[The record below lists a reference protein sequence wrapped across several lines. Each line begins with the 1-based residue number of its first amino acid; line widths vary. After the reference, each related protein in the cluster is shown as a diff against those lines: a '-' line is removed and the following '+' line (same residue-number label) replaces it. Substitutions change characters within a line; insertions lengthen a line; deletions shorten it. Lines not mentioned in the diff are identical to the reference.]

1 MSANLDERMAFF
13 FMKNLKV
20 IEKLRKIV
28 SDKPSEFQAVEDLF
42 EMIRIYENE
51 NPKAAHALNRE
62 VRSIT
67 AAQVKN
73 NKNPVNISEKF
84 YWLHKRSL
92 LFDALIDFDAY
103 LQYVE
108 FDREPSK
115 RFYLPRRR
123 IIRPIVDSLQQIED
137 DELDLLAISQPP
149 GTGKQLSDDTP
160 VLTRKGWVTHGELKI
175 GDEVIGIDGEFK
187 RVTFVFPKAIQ
198 NCRVHFSNGDYIDCH
213 ENHEWVVYDRGFPL
227 KPERVMETK
236 AIEKRKLESG
246 GEKHVRG
253 HRYIIQI
260 PHREPIKGEFK
271 KLHVPPY
278 TMGAW
283 LGDGTNT
290 KPCITCSKEDLQI
303 VEGVINDGYLITSS
317 HTHKTTGCHSTYFKK
332 LRRDLKKY
340 GLCNRSKTVEKY
352 IPEEYLTASL
362 NQRLD
367 LLAGLIDTDGTLVGK
382 GKYRFTTSEPRLR
395 DSFIDLIS
403 TFGWRVYVREHE
415 PSVSSS
421 GVVGR
426 KPYWTIQFTPSIEI
440 PCRIPRK
447 QYTPNRKPNRIA
459 ITKIERIK
467 PKWGNCIE
475 VEGGVYLAGK
485 TMIPTHNSTLGIFFL
500 TWQMGKYPDLPNL
513 ASAHSDKL
521 TRSFY
526 DGVKSIIT
534 DSEYLWRDVFP
545 GVNIVG
551 TNSKDETIDLGK
563 PKRFKTLTCRSIDGS
578 LTGATRCER
587 ILYADDLV
595 SGIEEALSKDRLD
608 NLWCKYTDDLKSR
621 KKLRCKEIHIA
632 TRWSVHDP
640 IGRLERQY
648 EGDPRAKFLAFP
660 ALDENDESNFD
671 YDYGVGF
678 DTKYFIDMRE
688 SLDDVSWKCLY
699 QNEPIEREGLLFPEE
714 ELLYYN
720 GVLPDGEPDRKVSV
734 CDIAWG
740 GGDSLS
746 MPICYIY
753 GEDAYVVDVVFN
765 NGDKEVTRP
774 IVVGKLKQHL
784 PHQNRFEANN
794 GGDEYADKVDEMLR
808 EDGIKLNITHRKAPS
823 TASKLS
829 RIIQAAPDIKKLY
842 FLDKKHRSKEYSK
855 FMKELTSFMQTGKNK
870 HDDAADSLAM
880 LTVLLEHP
888 GGSVEIIKRPF

>member
-1 MSANLDERMAFF
+1 
-13 FMKNLKV
+13 MKTIEV
-20 IEKLRKIV
+20 IEKLREKI
-28 SDKPSEFQAVEDLF
+28 SKKPSDFQAVEDLF

-92 LFDALIDFDAY
+92 LFDAPIDFDAY

-123 IIRPIVDSLQQIED
+123 IIKPIVDSLQQIED
-137 DELDLLAISQPP
+137 DELDLLAISLPP
-149 GTGKQLSDDTP
+149 GTGKT
-160 VLTRKGWVTHGELKI
+160 
-175 GDEVIGIDGEFK
+175 
-187 RVTFVFPKAIQ
+187 
-198 NCRVHFSNGDYIDCH
+198 
-213 ENHEWVVYDRGFPL
+213 
-227 KPERVMETK
+227 
-236 AIEKRKLESG
+236 
-246 GEKHVRG
+246 
-253 HRYIIQI
+253 
-260 PHREPIKGEFK
+260 
-271 KLHVPPY
+271 
-278 TMGAW
+278 
-283 LGDGTNT
+283 
-290 KPCITCSKEDLQI
+290 
-303 VEGVINDGYLITSS
+303 
-317 HTHKTTGCHSTYFKK
+317 
-332 LRRDLKKY
+332 
-340 GLCNRSKTVEKY
+340 
-352 IPEEYLTASL
+352 
-362 NQRLD
+362 
-367 LLAGLIDTDGTLVGK
+367 
-382 GKYRFTTSEPRLR
+382 
-395 DSFIDLIS
+395 
-403 TFGWRVYVREHE
+403 
-415 PSVSSS
+415 
-421 GVVGR
+421 
-426 KPYWTIQFTPSIEI
+426 
-440 PCRIPRK
+440 
-447 QYTPNRKPNRIA
+447 
-459 ITKIERIK
+459 
-467 PKWGNCIE
+467 
-475 VEGGVYLAGK
+475 
-485 TMIPTHNSTLGIFFL
+485 TLGIFFL
-500 TWQMGKYPDLPNL
+500 SWQMGKYPDMPNL

-526 DGVKSIIT
+526 DGVLNIIT
-534 DSEYLWRDVFP
+534 DPEYLWKDVFP
-545 GVNIVG
+545 GVQIVG

-608 NLWCKYTDDLKSR
+608 SLWDKYTNDLKSR
-621 KKLRCKEIHIA
+621 KKLGCKEIHIA

-648 EGDPRAKFLAFP
+648 EGDSRAKFFALP
-660 ALDENDESNFD
+660 ALNENDESNFD

-678 DTKYFIDMRE
+678 DTKYFLDMRN
-688 SLDDVSWKCLY
+688 SLDDVSWKCLF

-746 MPICYIY
+746 MPICYVY

-784 PHQNRFEANN
+784 PHQTRFEANN

-808 EDGIKLNITHRKAPS
+808 KEGIKLNITHRKAPS

>member
-1 MSANLDERMAFF
+1 
-13 FMKNLKV
+13 MKTIEV
-20 IEKLRKIV
+20 IEKLREKI
-28 SDKPSEFQAVEDLF
+28 SKKPSDFQAVEDLF

-62 VRSIT
+62 VRAIT

-92 LFDALIDFDAY
+92 LFDAPIDFDAY

-123 IIRPIVDSLQQIED
+123 IIKPIVDSLQQIED
-137 DELDLLAISQPP
+137 DELDLLAISLPP
-149 GTGKQLSDDTP
+149 GTGKT
-160 VLTRKGWVTHGELKI
+160 
-175 GDEVIGIDGEFK
+175 
-187 RVTFVFPKAIQ
+187 
-198 NCRVHFSNGDYIDCH
+198 
-213 ENHEWVVYDRGFPL
+213 
-227 KPERVMETK
+227 
-236 AIEKRKLESG
+236 
-246 GEKHVRG
+246 
-253 HRYIIQI
+253 
-260 PHREPIKGEFK
+260 
-271 KLHVPPY
+271 
-278 TMGAW
+278 
-283 LGDGTNT
+283 
-290 KPCITCSKEDLQI
+290 
-303 VEGVINDGYLITSS
+303 
-317 HTHKTTGCHSTYFKK
+317 
-332 LRRDLKKY
+332 
-340 GLCNRSKTVEKY
+340 
-352 IPEEYLTASL
+352 
-362 NQRLD
+362 
-367 LLAGLIDTDGTLVGK
+367 
-382 GKYRFTTSEPRLR
+382 
-395 DSFIDLIS
+395 
-403 TFGWRVYVREHE
+403 
-415 PSVSSS
+415 
-421 GVVGR
+421 
-426 KPYWTIQFTPSIEI
+426 
-440 PCRIPRK
+440 
-447 QYTPNRKPNRIA
+447 
-459 ITKIERIK
+459 
-467 PKWGNCIE
+467 
-475 VEGGVYLAGK
+475 
-485 TMIPTHNSTLGIFFL
+485 TLGIFFL
-500 TWQMGKYPDLPNL
+500 SWQMGKYPDMPNL

-526 DGVKSIIT
+526 VGVLNIIT
-534 DSEYLWRDVFP
+534 DPEYLWKDVFP
-545 GVNIVG
+545 GVQIAG

-578 LTGATRCER
+578 LTGATRSER

-608 NLWCKYTDDLKSR
+608 SLWDKYTNDLKSR
-621 KKLRCKEIHIA
+621 KKLGCKEIHIA

-648 EGDPRAKFLAFP
+648 EGNPRAKFFALP
-660 ALDENDESNFD
+660 ALNENDESNFD

-678 DTKYFIDMRE
+678 DTKYFLDMRN
-688 SLDDVSWKCLY
+688 SLDDVSWKCLF

-746 MPICYIY
+746 MPICYVY

-784 PHQNRFEANN
+784 PHQVRFEANN

-808 EDGIKLNITHRKAPS
+808 KEGIKLNISHRKSPS

-880 LTVLLEHP
+880 LTVLLKHP

>member
-1 MSANLDERMAFF
+1 
-13 FMKNLKV
+13 MKTIEV
-20 IEKLRKIV
+20 IEKLREKI
-28 SDKPSEFQAVEDLF
+28 SKKPSEFQAVEDLF

-92 LFDALIDFDAY
+92 LFDAPIDFDAY

-123 IIRPIVDSLQQIED
+123 IIKPIVDSLQQIED
-137 DELDLLAISQPP
+137 DELDLLAISLPP
-149 GTGKQLSDDTP
+149 GTGKT
-160 VLTRKGWVTHGELKI
+160 
-175 GDEVIGIDGEFK
+175 
-187 RVTFVFPKAIQ
+187 
-198 NCRVHFSNGDYIDCH
+198 
-213 ENHEWVVYDRGFPL
+213 
-227 KPERVMETK
+227 
-236 AIEKRKLESG
+236 
-246 GEKHVRG
+246 
-253 HRYIIQI
+253 
-260 PHREPIKGEFK
+260 
-271 KLHVPPY
+271 
-278 TMGAW
+278 
-283 LGDGTNT
+283 
-290 KPCITCSKEDLQI
+290 
-303 VEGVINDGYLITSS
+303 
-317 HTHKTTGCHSTYFKK
+317 
-332 LRRDLKKY
+332 
-340 GLCNRSKTVEKY
+340 
-352 IPEEYLTASL
+352 
-362 NQRLD
+362 
-367 LLAGLIDTDGTLVGK
+367 
-382 GKYRFTTSEPRLR
+382 
-395 DSFIDLIS
+395 
-403 TFGWRVYVREHE
+403 
-415 PSVSSS
+415 
-421 GVVGR
+421 
-426 KPYWTIQFTPSIEI
+426 
-440 PCRIPRK
+440 
-447 QYTPNRKPNRIA
+447 
-459 ITKIERIK
+459 
-467 PKWGNCIE
+467 
-475 VEGGVYLAGK
+475 
-485 TMIPTHNSTLGIFFL
+485 TLGIFFL
-500 TWQMGKYPDLPNL
+500 SWQMGKYPDMPNL

-526 DGVKSIIT
+526 DGVLNIIT
-534 DSEYLWRDVFP
+534 DPEYLWKDVFP
-545 GVNIVG
+545 GVQIVG

-578 LTGATRCER
+578 LTGATRSER

-608 NLWCKYTDDLKSR
+608 SLWDKYTNDLKSR
-621 KKLRCKEIHIA
+621 KKLGCKEIHIA

-648 EGDPRAKFLAFP
+648 EGNPRAKFFALP
-660 ALDENDESNFD
+660 ALNENDESNFD

-678 DTKYFIDMRE
+678 DTKYFLDMRN
-688 SLDDVSWKCLY
+688 SLDDVSWKCLF

-746 MPICYIY
+746 MPICYVY

-784 PHQNRFEANN
+784 PHQTRFEANN

-808 EDGIKLNITHRKAPS
+808 KEGIKLNITHRKAPS

>member
-1 MSANLDERMAFF
+1 LSAGLDERMAFF

-28 SDKPSEFQAVEDLF
+28 SDRPSEFQAVEDLF
-42 EMIRIYENE
+42 EMIRIYESE
-51 NPKAAHALNRE
+51 NSKLAHALNRE

-149 GTGKQLSDDTP
+149 GTGK
-160 VLTRKGWVTHGELKI
+160 
-175 GDEVIGIDGEFK
+175 
-187 RVTFVFPKAIQ
+187 
-198 NCRVHFSNGDYIDCH
+198 
-213 ENHEWVVYDRGFPL
+213 
-227 KPERVMETK
+227 
-236 AIEKRKLESG
+236 
-246 GEKHVRG
+246 
-253 HRYIIQI
+253 
-260 PHREPIKGEFK
+260 
-271 KLHVPPY
+271 
-278 TMGAW
+278 
-283 LGDGTNT
+283 
-290 KPCITCSKEDLQI
+290 
-303 VEGVINDGYLITSS
+303 
-317 HTHKTTGCHSTYFKK
+317 
-332 LRRDLKKY
+332 
-340 GLCNRSKTVEKY
+340 
-352 IPEEYLTASL
+352 
-362 NQRLD
+362 
-367 LLAGLIDTDGTLVGK
+367 
-382 GKYRFTTSEPRLR
+382 
-395 DSFIDLIS
+395 
-403 TFGWRVYVREHE
+403 
-415 PSVSSS
+415 
-421 GVVGR
+421 
-426 KPYWTIQFTPSIEI
+426 
-440 PCRIPRK
+440 
-447 QYTPNRKPNRIA
+447 
-459 ITKIERIK
+459 
-467 PKWGNCIE
+467 
-475 VEGGVYLAGK
+475 
-485 TMIPTHNSTLGIFFL
+485 STLGIFFL
-500 TWQMGKYPDLPNL
+500 SWQMGKYPDMPNL

-526 DGVKSIIT
+526 DGVIT
-534 DSEYLWRDVFP
+534 ILTDPEYLWQDVFP

-608 NLWCKYTDDLKSR
+608 NLWGKYTNDLKSR
-621 KKLRCKEIHIA
+621 KKLGCKEIHIA

-648 EGDPRAKFLAFP
+648 EGDSRAKFLALP
-660 ALDENDESNFD
+660 ALNENDESNFD

-678 DTKYFIDMRE
+678 DTKYFIDMRA
-688 SLDDVSWKCLY
+688 SLDDVSWKCLF

-808 EDGIKLNITHRKAPS
+808 EEGIKLNITHRKAPS

-880 LTVLLEHP
+880 LK
-888 GGSVEIIKRPF
+888 VESMCIFNDS

>member
-1 MSANLDERMAFF
+1 
-13 FMKNLKV
+13 MKNLKV

-28 SDKPSEFQAVEDLF
+28 SDNPSEFQAVEDLF

-51 NPKAAHALNRE
+51 NSKLAHVLNRE
-62 VRSIT
+62 IRGVT

-73 NKNPVNISEKF
+73 NKNTVNLSEKF

-92 LFDALIDFDAY
+92 LFDAPIDFDAY

-115 RFYLPRRR
+115 KFYIPRRR

-149 GTGKQLSDDTP
+149 GTGK
-160 VLTRKGWVTHGELKI
+160 
-175 GDEVIGIDGEFK
+175 
-187 RVTFVFPKAIQ
+187 
-198 NCRVHFSNGDYIDCH
+198 
-213 ENHEWVVYDRGFPL
+213 
-227 KPERVMETK
+227 
-236 AIEKRKLESG
+236 
-246 GEKHVRG
+246 
-253 HRYIIQI
+253 
-260 PHREPIKGEFK
+260 
-271 KLHVPPY
+271 
-278 TMGAW
+278 
-283 LGDGTNT
+283 
-290 KPCITCSKEDLQI
+290 
-303 VEGVINDGYLITSS
+303 
-317 HTHKTTGCHSTYFKK
+317 
-332 LRRDLKKY
+332 
-340 GLCNRSKTVEKY
+340 
-352 IPEEYLTASL
+352 
-362 NQRLD
+362 
-367 LLAGLIDTDGTLVGK
+367 
-382 GKYRFTTSEPRLR
+382 
-395 DSFIDLIS
+395 
-403 TFGWRVYVREHE
+403 
-415 PSVSSS
+415 
-421 GVVGR
+421 
-426 KPYWTIQFTPSIEI
+426 
-440 PCRIPRK
+440 
-447 QYTPNRKPNRIA
+447 
-459 ITKIERIK
+459 
-467 PKWGNCIE
+467 
-475 VEGGVYLAGK
+475 
-485 TMIPTHNSTLGIFFL
+485 STLGIFFL
-500 TWQMGKYPDLPNL
+500 SWEMGKYPDMPNL

-526 DGVKSIIT
+526 DGVNSIIT
-534 DSEYLWRDVFP
+534 DPEYLWQDVFP
-545 GVNIVG
+545 GVNIAG

-608 NLWCKYTDDLKSR
+608 NLWGKYTNDLKSR
-621 KKLRCKEIHIA
+621 KKLGCKEIHIA

-648 EGDPRAKFLAFP
+648 EGDSRAKFLALP

-678 DTKYFIDMRE
+678 DTKYFLDMKN
-688 SLDDVSWKCLY
+688 SLDDVSWKCLF

-746 MPICYIY
+746 MPICYVY
-753 GEDAYVVDVVFN
+753 GEDGYVVDVVFN
-765 NGDKEVTRP
+765 AGDKEVTRP
-774 IVVGKLKQHL
+774 IVVGRLKFHL

-794 GGDEYADKVDEMLR
+794 GGDEYADKVDELLR

-842 FLDKKHRSKEYSK
+842 FLDKNHRSKEYSK

>member
-1 MSANLDERMAFF
+1 MSASLDERVVLF
-13 FMKNLKV
+13 FMKTIEV
-20 IEKLRKIV
+20 IEKLREKI
-28 SDKPSEFQAVEDLF
+28 SKKPSDFQAVEDLF

-92 LFDALIDFDAY
+92 LFDAPIDFDAY

-123 IIRPIVDSLQQIED
+123 IIKPIVDSLQQIED
-137 DELDLLAISQPP
+137 DELDLLAISLPP
-149 GTGKQLSDDTP
+149 GTGKT
-160 VLTRKGWVTHGELKI
+160 
-175 GDEVIGIDGEFK
+175 
-187 RVTFVFPKAIQ
+187 
-198 NCRVHFSNGDYIDCH
+198 
-213 ENHEWVVYDRGFPL
+213 
-227 KPERVMETK
+227 
-236 AIEKRKLESG
+236 
-246 GEKHVRG
+246 
-253 HRYIIQI
+253 
-260 PHREPIKGEFK
+260 
-271 KLHVPPY
+271 
-278 TMGAW
+278 
-283 LGDGTNT
+283 
-290 KPCITCSKEDLQI
+290 
-303 VEGVINDGYLITSS
+303 
-317 HTHKTTGCHSTYFKK
+317 
-332 LRRDLKKY
+332 
-340 GLCNRSKTVEKY
+340 
-352 IPEEYLTASL
+352 
-362 NQRLD
+362 
-367 LLAGLIDTDGTLVGK
+367 
-382 GKYRFTTSEPRLR
+382 
-395 DSFIDLIS
+395 
-403 TFGWRVYVREHE
+403 
-415 PSVSSS
+415 
-421 GVVGR
+421 
-426 KPYWTIQFTPSIEI
+426 
-440 PCRIPRK
+440 
-447 QYTPNRKPNRIA
+447 
-459 ITKIERIK
+459 
-467 PKWGNCIE
+467 
-475 VEGGVYLAGK
+475 
-485 TMIPTHNSTLGIFFL
+485 TLGIFFL
-500 TWQMGKYPDLPNL
+500 SWQMGKYPDMPNL

-526 DGVKSIIT
+526 DGVLNIIT
-534 DSEYLWRDVFP
+534 DPEYLWKDVFP
-545 GVNIVG
+545 GVEIVG

-608 NLWCKYTDDLKSR
+608 SLWDKYTNDLKSR
-621 KKLRCKEIHIA
+621 KKLGCKEIHIA

-640 IGRLERQY
+640 ISRLERQY
-648 EGDPRAKFLAFP
+648 EGNPRAKFFALP
-660 ALDENDESNFD
+660 ALNENDESNFD

-678 DTKYFIDMRE
+678 DTKYFLDMRN
-688 SLDDVSWKCLY
+688 SLDDVSWKCLF
-699 QNEPIEREGLLFPEE
+699 QNQPIEREGLLFPEE

-746 MPICYIY
+746 MPICYVY

-784 PHQNRFEANN
+784 PHQVRFEANN

-808 EDGIKLNITHRKAPS
+808 KEGIKLNISHRKSPS

-880 LTVLLEHP
+880 LTVLLKNP

>member
-1 MSANLDERMAFF
+1 MKGWCSF
-13 FMKNLKV
+13 FMKTIEV
-20 IEKLRKIV
+20 IEKLREKI
-28 SDKPSEFQAVEDLF
+28 SKKPSDFQAVEDLF
-42 EMIRIYENE
+42 EMVRIYENE

-92 LFDALIDFDAY
+92 LFDAPIDFDAY

-123 IIRPIVDSLQQIED
+123 IIKPIVDSLQQIED
-137 DELDLLAISQPP
+137 DELDLLAISLPP
-149 GTGKQLSDDTP
+149 GTGKT
-160 VLTRKGWVTHGELKI
+160 
-175 GDEVIGIDGEFK
+175 
-187 RVTFVFPKAIQ
+187 
-198 NCRVHFSNGDYIDCH
+198 
-213 ENHEWVVYDRGFPL
+213 
-227 KPERVMETK
+227 
-236 AIEKRKLESG
+236 
-246 GEKHVRG
+246 
-253 HRYIIQI
+253 
-260 PHREPIKGEFK
+260 
-271 KLHVPPY
+271 
-278 TMGAW
+278 
-283 LGDGTNT
+283 
-290 KPCITCSKEDLQI
+290 
-303 VEGVINDGYLITSS
+303 
-317 HTHKTTGCHSTYFKK
+317 
-332 LRRDLKKY
+332 
-340 GLCNRSKTVEKY
+340 
-352 IPEEYLTASL
+352 
-362 NQRLD
+362 
-367 LLAGLIDTDGTLVGK
+367 
-382 GKYRFTTSEPRLR
+382 
-395 DSFIDLIS
+395 
-403 TFGWRVYVREHE
+403 
-415 PSVSSS
+415 
-421 GVVGR
+421 
-426 KPYWTIQFTPSIEI
+426 
-440 PCRIPRK
+440 
-447 QYTPNRKPNRIA
+447 
-459 ITKIERIK
+459 
-467 PKWGNCIE
+467 
-475 VEGGVYLAGK
+475 
-485 TMIPTHNSTLGIFFL
+485 TLGIFFL
-500 TWQMGKYPDLPNL
+500 SWQMGKYPDMPNL

-526 DGVKSIIT
+526 DGVLNIIT
-534 DSEYLWRDVFP
+534 DPEYLWKDVFP
-545 GVNIVG
+545 GVQIAG

-608 NLWCKYTDDLKSR
+608 SLWDKYTNDLKSR
-621 KKLRCKEIHIA
+621 KKLGCKEIHIA

-648 EGDPRAKFLAFP
+648 EGNPRAKFFALP
-660 ALDENDESNFD
+660 ALNENDESNFD

-678 DTKYFIDMRE
+678 DTKYFLDMRN
-688 SLDDVSWKCLY
+688 SLDDVSWKCLF

-746 MPICYIY
+746 MPICYVY

-784 PHQNRFEANN
+784 PHQTRFEANN

-808 EDGIKLNITHRKAPS
+808 KEGIKLNISHRKSPS

-880 LTVLLEHP
+880 LTVLLAQP

>member
-1 MSANLDERMAFF
+1 
-13 FMKNLKV
+13 MKTIEV
-20 IEKLRKIV
+20 IEKLREKI
-28 SDKPSEFQAVEDLF
+28 SKKPSEFQAVEDLF

-92 LFDALIDFDAY
+92 LFDAPIDFDAY

-123 IIRPIVDSLQQIED
+123 IIKPIVNSLQQIED
-137 DELDLLAISQPP
+137 DELDLLAISLPP
-149 GTGKQLSDDTP
+149 GTGKT
-160 VLTRKGWVTHGELKI
+160 
-175 GDEVIGIDGEFK
+175 
-187 RVTFVFPKAIQ
+187 
-198 NCRVHFSNGDYIDCH
+198 
-213 ENHEWVVYDRGFPL
+213 
-227 KPERVMETK
+227 
-236 AIEKRKLESG
+236 
-246 GEKHVRG
+246 
-253 HRYIIQI
+253 
-260 PHREPIKGEFK
+260 
-271 KLHVPPY
+271 
-278 TMGAW
+278 
-283 LGDGTNT
+283 
-290 KPCITCSKEDLQI
+290 
-303 VEGVINDGYLITSS
+303 
-317 HTHKTTGCHSTYFKK
+317 
-332 LRRDLKKY
+332 
-340 GLCNRSKTVEKY
+340 
-352 IPEEYLTASL
+352 
-362 NQRLD
+362 
-367 LLAGLIDTDGTLVGK
+367 
-382 GKYRFTTSEPRLR
+382 
-395 DSFIDLIS
+395 
-403 TFGWRVYVREHE
+403 
-415 PSVSSS
+415 
-421 GVVGR
+421 
-426 KPYWTIQFTPSIEI
+426 
-440 PCRIPRK
+440 
-447 QYTPNRKPNRIA
+447 
-459 ITKIERIK
+459 
-467 PKWGNCIE
+467 
-475 VEGGVYLAGK
+475 
-485 TMIPTHNSTLGIFFL
+485 TLGIFFL
-500 TWQMGKYPDLPNL
+500 SWQMGKYPDMPNL

-526 DGVKSIIT
+526 DGVLNIIT
-534 DSEYLWRDVFP
+534 DPEYLWKDVFP
-545 GVNIVG
+545 GVQIAG

-608 NLWCKYTDDLKSR
+608 NLWDKYTNDLKSR
-621 KKLRCKEIHIA
+621 KKLGCKEIHIA

-648 EGDPRAKFLAFP
+648 EGNPRAKFFALP
-660 ALDENDESNFD
+660 ALNENDESNFD

-678 DTKYFIDMRE
+678 DTKYFLDMRA
-688 SLDDVSWKCLY
+688 SLDDVSWKCLF

-746 MPICYIY
+746 MPICYVY

-784 PHQNRFEANN
+784 PHQTRFEANN
-794 GGDEYADKVDEMLR
+794 GGDEYADKVDLMIRKE
-808 EDGIKLNITHRKAPS
+808 GIKLNITHRKSPS

-880 LTVLLEHP
+880 LTVLLAQP

>member
-1 MSANLDERMAFF
+1 
-13 FMKNLKV
+13 MKTIEV
-20 IEKLRKIV
+20 IEKLREKI
-28 SDKPSEFQAVEDLF
+28 SNKPSEFQAVEDLF

-123 IIRPIVDSLQQIED
+123 IIKPIVDSLQQIED
-137 DELDLLAISQPP
+137 NELDLLAISQPP
-149 GTGKQLSDDTP
+149 GTGK
-160 VLTRKGWVTHGELKI
+160 
-175 GDEVIGIDGEFK
+175 
-187 RVTFVFPKAIQ
+187 
-198 NCRVHFSNGDYIDCH
+198 
-213 ENHEWVVYDRGFPL
+213 
-227 KPERVMETK
+227 
-236 AIEKRKLESG
+236 
-246 GEKHVRG
+246 
-253 HRYIIQI
+253 
-260 PHREPIKGEFK
+260 
-271 KLHVPPY
+271 
-278 TMGAW
+278 
-283 LGDGTNT
+283 
-290 KPCITCSKEDLQI
+290 
-303 VEGVINDGYLITSS
+303 
-317 HTHKTTGCHSTYFKK
+317 
-332 LRRDLKKY
+332 
-340 GLCNRSKTVEKY
+340 
-352 IPEEYLTASL
+352 
-362 NQRLD
+362 
-367 LLAGLIDTDGTLVGK
+367 
-382 GKYRFTTSEPRLR
+382 
-395 DSFIDLIS
+395 
-403 TFGWRVYVREHE
+403 
-415 PSVSSS
+415 
-421 GVVGR
+421 
-426 KPYWTIQFTPSIEI
+426 
-440 PCRIPRK
+440 
-447 QYTPNRKPNRIA
+447 
-459 ITKIERIK
+459 
-467 PKWGNCIE
+467 
-475 VEGGVYLAGK
+475 
-485 TMIPTHNSTLGIFFL
+485 STLGIFFL
-500 TWQMGKYPDLPNL
+500 SWEMGKYPDMPNL

-526 DGVKSIIT
+526 DGVLSIIT
-534 DSEYLWRDVFP
+534 DPEYLWQDVFP

-608 NLWCKYTDDLKSR
+608 SLWDKYTNDLKSR
-621 KKLRCKEIHIA
+621 KKLGCKEIHIA

-648 EGDPRAKFLAFP
+648 EGDSHAKFLALP
-660 ALDENDESNFD
+660 ALNENDESNFD

-678 DTKYFIDMRE
+678 DTKYFIDMRN
-688 SLDDVSWKCLY
+688 SLDDVSWKCLF

-746 MPICYIY
+746 MPICYVY

-794 GGDEYADKVDEMLR
+794 GGDEYADKVDELLR
-808 EDGIKLNITHRKAPS
+808 EEGIKLNITHRKAPS

>member
-1 MSANLDERMAFF
+1 
-13 FMKNLKV
+13 MKTLKV

-51 NPKAAHALNRE
+51 NSKLAHVLNRE
-62 VRSIT
+62 IRGIT

-73 NKNPVNISEKF
+73 NKNTVNLSEKF

-92 LFDALIDFDAY
+92 LFDAPIDFDAY

-108 FDREPSK
+108 FDRESSK

-123 IIRPIVDSLQQIED
+123 IIKPIVDSLQQIED

-149 GTGKQLSDDTP
+149 GPGK
-160 VLTRKGWVTHGELKI
+160 
-175 GDEVIGIDGEFK
+175 
-187 RVTFVFPKAIQ
+187 
-198 NCRVHFSNGDYIDCH
+198 
-213 ENHEWVVYDRGFPL
+213 
-227 KPERVMETK
+227 
-236 AIEKRKLESG
+236 
-246 GEKHVRG
+246 
-253 HRYIIQI
+253 
-260 PHREPIKGEFK
+260 
-271 KLHVPPY
+271 
-278 TMGAW
+278 
-283 LGDGTNT
+283 
-290 KPCITCSKEDLQI
+290 
-303 VEGVINDGYLITSS
+303 
-317 HTHKTTGCHSTYFKK
+317 
-332 LRRDLKKY
+332 
-340 GLCNRSKTVEKY
+340 
-352 IPEEYLTASL
+352 
-362 NQRLD
+362 
-367 LLAGLIDTDGTLVGK
+367 
-382 GKYRFTTSEPRLR
+382 
-395 DSFIDLIS
+395 
-403 TFGWRVYVREHE
+403 
-415 PSVSSS
+415 
-421 GVVGR
+421 
-426 KPYWTIQFTPSIEI
+426 
-440 PCRIPRK
+440 
-447 QYTPNRKPNRIA
+447 
-459 ITKIERIK
+459 
-467 PKWGNCIE
+467 
-475 VEGGVYLAGK
+475 
-485 TMIPTHNSTLGIFFL
+485 STLGIFFL
-500 TWQMGKYPDLPNL
+500 SWEMGKYPDMPNL

-526 DGVKSIIT
+526 DGVNSIIT
-534 DSEYLWRDVFP
+534 DPEYLWQDVFP

-608 NLWCKYTDDLKSR
+608 SLWGKYTNDLKSR
-621 KKLRCKEIHIA
+621 KKLGCKEIHIA

-640 IGRLERQY
+640 IGRLELQY
-648 EGDPRAKFLAFP
+648 EGNSRAKFLALP

-678 DTKYFIDMRE
+678 DTKYFIDMRT
-688 SLDDVSWKCLY
+688 SLDDVSWKCLF
-699 QNEPIEREGLLFPEE
+699 QNQPIEREGLLFPEE

-746 MPICYIY
+746 MPICYVY

-808 EDGIKLNITHRKAPS
+808 EEGIKLNITHRKAPS

>member
-1 MSANLDERMAFF
+1 MKGWCSF
-13 FMKNLKV
+13 FMKTIEV
-20 IEKLRKIV
+20 IEKLREKI
-28 SDKPSEFQAVEDLF
+28 SKKPSDFQAVEDLF

-92 LFDALIDFDAY
+92 LFDAPIDFDAY

-123 IIRPIVDSLQQIED
+123 IIKPIVNSLQQIED
-137 DELDLLAISQPP
+137 DELDLLAISLPP
-149 GTGKQLSDDTP
+149 GTGKT
-160 VLTRKGWVTHGELKI
+160 
-175 GDEVIGIDGEFK
+175 
-187 RVTFVFPKAIQ
+187 
-198 NCRVHFSNGDYIDCH
+198 
-213 ENHEWVVYDRGFPL
+213 
-227 KPERVMETK
+227 
-236 AIEKRKLESG
+236 
-246 GEKHVRG
+246 
-253 HRYIIQI
+253 
-260 PHREPIKGEFK
+260 
-271 KLHVPPY
+271 
-278 TMGAW
+278 
-283 LGDGTNT
+283 
-290 KPCITCSKEDLQI
+290 
-303 VEGVINDGYLITSS
+303 
-317 HTHKTTGCHSTYFKK
+317 
-332 LRRDLKKY
+332 
-340 GLCNRSKTVEKY
+340 
-352 IPEEYLTASL
+352 
-362 NQRLD
+362 
-367 LLAGLIDTDGTLVGK
+367 
-382 GKYRFTTSEPRLR
+382 
-395 DSFIDLIS
+395 
-403 TFGWRVYVREHE
+403 
-415 PSVSSS
+415 
-421 GVVGR
+421 
-426 KPYWTIQFTPSIEI
+426 
-440 PCRIPRK
+440 
-447 QYTPNRKPNRIA
+447 
-459 ITKIERIK
+459 
-467 PKWGNCIE
+467 
-475 VEGGVYLAGK
+475 
-485 TMIPTHNSTLGIFFL
+485 TLGIFFL
-500 TWQMGKYPDLPNL
+500 SWQMGKYPDMPNL

-526 DGVKSIIT
+526 DGVLNIIT
-534 DSEYLWRDVFP
+534 DPEYLWKDVFP
-545 GVNIVG
+545 GVQIAG

-608 NLWCKYTDDLKSR
+608 NLWDKYTNDLKSR
-621 KKLRCKEIHIA
+621 KKLGCKEIHIA

-648 EGDPRAKFLAFP
+648 EGNPRAKFFALP
-660 ALDENDESNFD
+660 ALNENDESNFD

-678 DTKYFIDMRE
+678 DTKYFLDMRA
-688 SLDDVSWKCLY
+688 SLDDVSWKCLF

-746 MPICYIY
+746 MPICYVY

-784 PHQNRFEANN
+784 PHQTRFEANN

-808 EDGIKLNITHRKAPS
+808 KEGIKLNISHRKSPS

-880 LTVLLEHP
+880 LTVLLAQP